1 MKRVYLFLLFQLL
14 QLGAITLVKK
24 NYTMLCHSPSSAAQF
39 KVVFPGT
46 APFSAA
52 GTEAAQSMAAAQP
65 FQVLGLVAALGGCVL
80 PEQCCSPALTWLTR
94 SDSCGSDIPL
104 GK

>member
-1 MKRVYLFLLFQLL
+1 MKRVYLFLLLQLL
-14 QLGAITLVKK
+14 QLGAITPVKK

-52 GTEAAQSMAAAQP
+52 GTEAAQSVAAAQP
-65 FQVLGLVAALGGCVL
+65 FRVLGLVAGLGGCLL
-80 PEQCCSPALTWLTR
+80 PEQRCSPALPWLTHGDR
-94 SDSCGSDIPL
+94 WGSDIPL